1 MTPAEAATLLGR
13 AVGTI
18 REYCQLLGI
27 PKVKGRYDI
36 PPETVEGWRCHPPSV
51 RAAKNGRRTEP
62 GPLDGPPIK
71 IHVHDMVSNS
81 RQARETRRRK
91 LLDAIERAGL

>member
-1 MTPAEAATLLGR
+1 MTPAEAATMLGR
-13 AVGTI
+13 AAGTI

-36 PPETVEGWRCHPPSV
+36 PLETVEEWRRHPPSV

-62 GPLDGPPIK
+62 DPLDGPPIK
-71 IHVHDMVSNS
+71 IHVHDRVSNS
-81 RQARETRRRK
+81 RQAREARRRK